1 MYFVASLLEMSD
13 WGGTDTE
20 SLKKGIDNIFMDD
33 GNMPVA
39 QYQTKLLSLTTN
51 GCLMTRF
58 AANREWLVKIHC
70 ISHLVELTVKAAL
83 KESKFKDTDDFYSS
97 NFYLLRDYGKIKLEL
112 KIACEALGTQ
122 HCSLPKMSG
131 TRFVGH
137 RRRAFRTLLDMWP
150 TFTMVYSNV
159 VSNNKAR
166 SETKAKIEG
175 LLRKSENYRYISLT
189 CLYLDLLERTV
200 HASKVFEGEKLLSFE
215 IKMSIQTTLAN
226 LTELLD
232 DDYDDLDSHLQRFW
246 PSENEEGELILES
259 EYNNPMGKSRKIE
272 NWKSVKIPFL
282 GITSLGEQTE
292 NEGRVV
298 RKNTLG
304 ELIKILKERFKSF
317 DENIFSLMNWFHS
330 QNWTDQKDFGIDD
343 LNKFD
348 HFSSPLTA
356 ARYDNKKVILE
367 WRSLSHNVNISL
379 SKKEPRILWKTIMNY
394 KRNEYPNKCL
404 LAELMITLS
413 GSNSEVERGFS
424 ILTMM
429 LFDRRLKTSLDLM
442 NYHLTIKI
450 NDKNWSEAEKSEILQ
465 RALQIYL
472 S

>member
-112 KIACEALGTQ
+112 KIACEALGIQ

-159 VSNNKAR
+159 VSNNKTR

-200 HASKVFEGEKLLSFE
+200 PASKVFEGEKLLSFE

-259 EYNNPMGKSRKIE
+259 EHNSPMDKSRKIE
-272 NWKSVKIPFL
+272 NRKPVKIPFL
-282 GITSLGEQTE
+282 E
-292 NEGRVV
+292 
-298 RKNTLG
+298 
-304 ELIKILKERFKSF
+304 
-317 DENIFSLMNWFHS
+317 
-330 QNWTDQKDFGIDD
+330 
-343 LNKFD
+343 
-348 HFSSPLTA
+348 
-356 ARYDNKKVILE
+356 
-367 WRSLSHNVNISL
+367 
-379 SKKEPRILWKTIMNY
+379 
-394 KRNEYPNKCL
+394 
-404 LAELMITLS
+404 
-413 GSNSEVERGFS
+413 
-424 ILTMM
+424 
-429 LFDRRLKTSLDLM
+429 
-442 NYHLTIKI
+442 
-450 NDKNWSEAEKSEILQ
+450 
-465 RALQIYL
+465 
-472 S
+472 